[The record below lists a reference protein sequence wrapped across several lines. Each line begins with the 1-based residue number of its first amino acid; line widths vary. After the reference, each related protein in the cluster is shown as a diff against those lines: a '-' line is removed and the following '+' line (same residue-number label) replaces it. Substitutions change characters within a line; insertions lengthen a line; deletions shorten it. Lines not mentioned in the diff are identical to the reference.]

1 MSNNENLIL
10 ERGLQSGSY
19 TFFDRNLLA
28 SFAEHFYKTTGI
40 PTSLHTFIKGSVE
53 LQAIHV
59 GNNTHS
65 SICSYLRQECF
76 PRFRRA
82 CFDCNRIRRLE
93 SQNSEAPL
101 IYRCHM
107 DLCEAII
114 PLKRIR
120 DEETVIYLGRVDTKN
135 ATEEGFKAFLSRA
148 AKTEPLILENASIE
162 ELRRLYYA
170 MPRMSEEQFAYATAL
185 AADYARLAESESRPI
200 RYMPQSYTDS
210 LKQFVDANI
219 HLPITRE
226 MAADHVGISP
236 GYLSHIISKELGC
249 SFSEYVTAQKVDK
262 AKELLTSSSLSIAMV
277 AENCGYDNPKYFSTL
292 FKKHTGMTAGEYRKK
307 AALALDNTAEV

>member
-1 MSNNENLIL
+1 MRNNEDLIL

-28 SFAEHFYKTTGI
+28 SFAEHFYRTTGI
-40 PTSLHTFIKGSVE
+40 PTSLHTFIEDTVE
-53 LQAIHV
+53 LQAIHA
-59 GNNTHS
+59 GNSIHR

-82 CFDCNRIRRLE
+82 CFDCNKKRRLE
-93 SQNSEAPL
+93 SKNSGAPFM
-101 IYRCHM
+101 YRCHM

-120 DEETVIYLGRVDTKN
+120 DEETIIYLGRVDTRE
-135 ATEEGFKAFLSRA
+135 ATEEDFNAFVNRA
-148 AKTEPLILENASIE
+148 AKTEPLIPEMADME

-185 AADYARLAESESRPI
+185 AADYARLAESENRPV
-200 RYMPQSYTDS
+200 RYTPQSYTDS
-210 LKQFVDANI
+210 LKQFVSANM
-219 HLPITRE
+219 HLPVTRE

-236 GYLSHIISKELGC
+236 GYLSHIASKELGC
-249 SFSEYVTAQKVDK
+249 SFSEYVTAQKMDN
-262 AKELLTSSSLSIAMV
+262 AKKLLAESSLSIANV

-307 AALALDNTAEV
+307 AAQSLDNTAEI